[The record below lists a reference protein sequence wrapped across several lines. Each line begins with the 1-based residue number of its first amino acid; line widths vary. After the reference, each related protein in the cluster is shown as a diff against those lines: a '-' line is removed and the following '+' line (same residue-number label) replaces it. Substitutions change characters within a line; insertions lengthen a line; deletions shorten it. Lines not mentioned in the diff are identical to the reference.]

1 MHLKGRMR
9 DCKVGSP
16 ARSHQPGAAEVG
28 RQRGPQGQTVSTG
41 GQWGEQGRDD
51 GVWTDLEACQVN
63 KMPERMTGV

>member
-1 MHLKGRMR
+1 MC
-9 DCKVGSP
+9 DCKVGSQE

-28 RQRGPQGQTVSTG
+28 GQRGPQGQTVSTG

-51 GVWTDLEACQVN
+51 GVWTGLEAGQVN